1 MYILKSMSLICCLW
15 FYSNTRRFSPV
26 FSLSIFLVSLTV
38 RDEAFIILILFT
50 YSINFFVCDKLPIA
64 LTAILGISSLSSSP
78 SFAQTYFV
86 AWPYIM
92 AMDWMFRKGQRAA
105 WLSRLRVKFTWSVG
119 CLVCLICFVRHFTWL
134 SCFLWLHSCWTS
146 ALTAFSQYSQSKNK
160 AIHHV
165 FYLFIKEIFVH
176 LRKYRN
182 IGGWSM
188 EF

>member
-1 MYILKSMSLICCLW
+1 MFIYTSHLYLFLFLFMYILKSMSLICCLW

-64 LTAILGISSLSSSP
+64 LTAILGISSLSSSS
-78 SFAQTYFV
+78 SFAQTYFL

-105 WLSRLRVKFTWSVG
+105 WLSRLRVIVY
-119 CLVCLICFVRHFTWL
+119 LVCWV
-134 SCFLWLHSCWTS
+134 SCMS
-146 ALTAFSQYSQSKNK
+146 
-160 AIHHV
+160 
-165 FYLFIKEIFVH
+165 YLFCPSLH
-176 LRKYRN
+176 LVVLFSLTSFLLNFCPDCFFSILPK
-182 IGGWSM
+182 
-188 EF
+188 